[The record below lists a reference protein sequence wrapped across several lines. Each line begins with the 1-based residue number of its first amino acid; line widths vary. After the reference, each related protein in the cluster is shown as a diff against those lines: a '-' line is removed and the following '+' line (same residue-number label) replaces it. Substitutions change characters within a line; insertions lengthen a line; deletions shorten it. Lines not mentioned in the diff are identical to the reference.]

1 MLKEYVIKGD
11 NGLKKKNKALL
22 IFLCIALAALIPF
35 LFVAASLAFLPDAYG
50 DSTFLSELADKYALL
65 NSTEEKKIVLLGG
78 SSVAFGFDSE
88 TVEKATGYKV
98 VNFGLYATL
107 GTKMM
112 LDLSE
117 SALNEG
123 DIVVLAPELDP
134 QTMSL
139 YFNATSAWQA
149 LEKDYSMLPKLHS
162 DCYDE
167 LVGGLFRHLVEKY
180 DVAFG
185 KKDPTEQNGV
195 YSHSSFNAYGDI
207 SYERP
212 YNTMKREYDPTQ
224 TIVLSSSIVDA
235 EFVDYVNAY
244 IKKAEKRG
252 ASVVFSFCPMN
263 SSAMDPATSE
273 TSVAAF
279 TDYIRENIHCEII
292 SDARDSI
299 LAQGYFFDT
308 NYHLNDA
315 GVQVHT
321 QSVTNDL
328 LRYLGREDEQISA
341 DLPEPPGR
349 KPTGSSAVSSSA
361 GK

>member
-1 MLKEYVIKGD
+1 M
-11 NGLKKKNKALL
+11 KKHNKALRV
-22 IFLCIALAALIPF
+22 FLCIFFAALLPV
-35 LFVAASLAFLPDAYG
+35 LFVAGSLAFLPDAYG
-50 DSTFLSELADKYALL
+50 DSTFLSELADKYELL
-65 NSTEEKKIVLLGG
+65 RNTEEKKIVLLGG
-78 SSVAFGFDSE
+78 SSVAFGFDSA
-88 TVEKATGYKV
+88 VMEKATGYKV

-117 SALNEG
+117 SSLREG

-167 LVGGLFRHLVEKY
+167 LAGGLFTHLTEKY
-180 DVAFG
+180 KVAFG
-185 KKDPTEQNGV
+185 TEPKEQTGV
-195 YSHSSFNAYGDI
+195 YTHQSFNAYGDI

-224 TIVLSSSIVDA
+224 TIVLSSSIVSEDFA
-235 EFVDYVNAY
+235 DYVNAY
-244 IKKAEKRG
+244 IRKAEKKG
-252 ASVVFSFCPMN
+252 AKVLFSYCPMN
-263 SSAMDPATSE
+263 SSAMDPSTDDASL
-273 TSVAAF
+273 SAFAAYLDSTF
-279 TDYIRENIHCEII
+279 DFEII

-299 LAQGYFFDT
+299 LDSGYFFDT

-321 QSVTNDL
+321 QRLTNDIL
-328 LRYLGREDEQISA
+328 KYLGREGEQLTA

-349 KPTGSSAVSSSA
+349 KPSGTSTVTSSAQ
-361 GK
+361 